1 LQKGFELGA
10 FLDIMTT
17 LTAPRDDDTTVNFIF
32 DLYTGFGKTMSHE
45 TLVEVF
51 QTFNCDSSS

>member
-51 QTFNCDSSS
+51 